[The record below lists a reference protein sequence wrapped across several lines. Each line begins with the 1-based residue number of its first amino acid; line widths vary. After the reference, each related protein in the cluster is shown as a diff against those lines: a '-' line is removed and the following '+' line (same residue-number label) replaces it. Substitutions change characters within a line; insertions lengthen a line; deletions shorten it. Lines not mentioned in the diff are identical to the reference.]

1 MEYNSG
7 LFICPKCGTK
17 RMNIFTNWL
26 NRKIYINNIIERQWI
41 FYKKTFDENNKCK
54 CKFVCDCSYLMRERF
69 CKIFDIMNKILSCC
83 SDTCKCIFFFV
94 YIPIVFP
101 FILLYWIIYIICFIW
116 KDICPCENCCE
127 TKLYNYTCINPNNLE
142 FTKCIDFNR
151 FTDYEDNN
159 IWNHCQGINEHTL
172 LQNGKNLFICYQC
185 NRHENSLFEFI
196 PNFIKKKEIIIDNSF
211 SNASTVN
218 NFIDNSRLN
227 LSNNIAIILC
237 PQNQEFH
244 YSVICHKFEKFQS
257 IEKKLYKEYPKLQKK
272 KLIFLSKGNIIN
284 DKNKTLTELKLKNS
298 DIIIFYEN

>member
-54 CKFVCDCSYLMRERF
+54 CKFECDCSYLMRERF

-83 SDTCKCIFFFV
+83 SYDCRYIFS
-94 YIPIVFP
+94 IVIISIIFP
-101 FILLYWIIYIICFIW
+101 FILIYWIIYIIFFIW
-116 KDICPCENCCE
+116 IDICPCENCCE
-127 TKLYNYTCINPNNLE
+127 KKLYNYTCINPNNLE
-142 FTKCIDFNR
+142 FTNCIDFA
-151 FTDYEDNN
+151 DYEDNN
-159 IWNHCQGINEHTL
+159 IWNHCKGINEHTL
-172 LQNGKNLFICYQC
+172 LQNGKNLFICNQC
-185 NRHENSLFEFI
+185 NWHENSLFEFI
-196 PNFIKKKEIIIDNSF
+196 PNFQKKKKIIIDNSI
-211 SNASTVN
+211 SNVSTVN
-218 NFIDNSRLN
+218 NFIDNSSLKLN
-227 LSNNIAIILC
+227 NYIAIIFS

-298 DIIIFYEN
+298 DIIIFYEK